1 MLEFQKAPFL
11 ELENYKAPKGI
22 KCFFV
27 PMPDGKKIRLAY
39 WKISGI
45 EKKCRGTILLQQ
57 GHNEFIEKYYETI
70 QEFIDR
76 NFNVIAYDWRG
87 QGMSEKM
94 IEDNHKQYIEDFKI
108 HDEDLQFLIDKI
120 INKLFEPPIIAI
132 GHSMG
137 GCIMLSSLK
146 KNGNKFDK
154 VILSAPMLGFK
165 NELILFPL
173 INICELILPREF
185 FMFGSRPNMGR
196 EVPFDKNDLST
207 DKKRYMRTLML
218 VRKNKDIRLWGI
230 TVAFAIAVKRRLLE
244 LRENGWAES
253 INNQIL
259 FINSINDRVVS
270 SKHITEM
277 SKRLKNA
284 QIINFEACEH
294 ELFMEKD
301 IHREKM
307 WNKIDKFLNLP
318 LDHDSLTSR

>member
-1 MLEFQKAPFL
+1 MLIQEQAKVYNQLKQNSQKTQ
-11 ELENYKAPKGI
+11 KTQ
-22 KCFFV
+22 
-27 PMPDGKKIRLAY
+27 KKIM
-39 WKISGI
+39 
-45 EKKCRGTILLQQ
+45 
-57 GHNEFIEKYYETI
+57 TI
-70 QEFIDR
+70 QE
-76 NFNVIAYDWRG
+76 
-87 QGMSEKM
+87 
-94 IEDNHKQYIEDFKI
+94 
-108 HDEDLQFLIDKI
+108 
-120 INKLFEPPIIAI
+120 INKINRYEEMKRRRARKKSGSPIPGQQKSIDEKL
-132 GHSMG
+132 GM
-137 GCIMLSSLK
+137 K
-146 KNGNKFDK
+146 PFDK

-244 LRENGWAES
+244 LRKNGWAES

-259 FINSINDRVVS
+259 FINSINDSVVS
-270 SKHITEM
+270 SKHISEM